1 MVNNLIGTFNK
12 KVEIYNLPQQHKL
25 IISCL
30 PMLQALSVKIARKT
44 GYSSEDLFQES
55 VLGLLKAIQL
65 YKGENGAKFS
75 TYGYFWAL
83 SFMSKY
89 IDKENKVNKLNNYEN
104 EEELIQSPEKA
115 LLEKEKNEILKLSLL
130 NLTPIQLK
138 IIGLRFFTEENQNKS
153 LNSLA
158 KELCIKK
165 NKINKIY
172 KITLSELRQKCKDY

>member
-65 YKGENGAKFS
+65 INVTGPIGPESPLLYKSQPSS
-75 TYGYFWAL
+75 T
-83 SFMSKY
+83 
-89 IDKENKVNKLNNYEN
+89 
-104 EEELIQSPEKA
+104 
-115 LLEKEKNEILKLSLL
+115 LL
-130 NLTPIQLK
+130 
-138 IIGLRFFTEENQNKS
+138 
-153 LNSLA
+153 
-158 KELCIKK
+158 
-165 NKINKIY
+165 
-172 KITLSELRQKCKDY
+172 